1 MNYLITTASKLS
13 MGTAN
18 LNALLGSQNCVFE
31 KADIGYQAGPNGKQK
46 LFHNFLK
53 VLDHRLHNRLLASIV

>member
-1 MNYLITTASKLS
+1 
-13 MGTAN
+13 MGTVN

-46 LFHNFLK
+46 LFKIFFK
-53 VLDHRLHNRLLASIV
+53 GSGS